1 MKRLE
6 AAARLLGQVNNL
18 YDIGCDHGYLS
29 FDMLRGGQAKK
40 VHLRDISEKAL
51 AHAKATF
58 LGVEGEKCTFTVAD
72 GLTGCAPQAGDGV
85 AICGMGGQ
93 SALAIL
99 QQLPPL
105 AANVV
110 VQVNSQLD
118 VLRNGLAAHGYAI
131 LEETL
136 VFEAGRYYT
145 LMRLAPGN
153 MTLSPLEALVGPKLL
168 QNPPPLMKAWLA
180 RQIDVFEKAHSAA
193 YDDKAAALLETLTL
207 YKEAL
212 ACLK

>member
-6 AAARLLGQVNNL
+6 AAARLLGRVNNL

-29 FDMLRGGQAKK
+29 FDMLKSGQAQR
-40 VHLRDISEKAL
+40 VHLRDISAKAL
-51 AHAKATF
+51 AHAKTTF
-58 LGVEGEKCTFTVAD
+58 LGVDGEKCTFTVAD
-72 GLTGCAPQAGDGV
+72 GLRGCAPQAGDGV
-85 AICGMGGQ
+85 AICGMGGR

-110 VQVNSQLD
+110 VQVNSELD

-131 LEETL
+131 CEEDL
-136 VFEAGRYYT
+136 VLEAGRYYT

-168 QNPPPLMKAWLA
+168 QNPPALMREWLC
-180 RQIDVFEKAHSAA
+180 RQIDVFTKAHSAA
-193 YDDKAAALLETLTL
+193 HGEKAEALWGPLCL

-212 ACLK
+212 ACLE